1 MSLTV
6 GVVVSAQR
14 DEVLES
20 GERDE
25 REALHARRNFRQRRP
40 AAELTVPFFAGKG
53 RQTIDVA
60 SSCFLG
66 LDVAGVAKGVEVH
79 ALTGS

>member
-25 REALHARRNFRQRRP
+25 REALHARRNFRRHDQLHVSCSTRP
-40 AAELTVPFFAGKG
+40 SVLAPRTSG
-53 RQTIDVA
+53 
-60 SSCFLG
+60 
-66 LDVAGVAKGVEVH
+66 
-79 ALTGS
+79 